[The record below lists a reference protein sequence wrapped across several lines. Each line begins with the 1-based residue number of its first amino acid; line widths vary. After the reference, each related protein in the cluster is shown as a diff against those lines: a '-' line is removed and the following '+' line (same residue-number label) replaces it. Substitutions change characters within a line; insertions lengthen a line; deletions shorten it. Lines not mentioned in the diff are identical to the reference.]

1 MDIITSDQLLGPAKF
16 IHVHQGYLTG
26 SWAIIWF
33 TIVYIKQPYK
43 TGKYMAWSYNHNKMY
58 VKKIYAYFTR
68 CIVFPLYC
76 CHCISPLSPS

>member
-58 VKKIYAYFTR
+58 VKKNMPILQDVLCFLYIAAT
-68 CIVFPLYC
+68 VFL
-76 CHCISPLSPS
+76 L